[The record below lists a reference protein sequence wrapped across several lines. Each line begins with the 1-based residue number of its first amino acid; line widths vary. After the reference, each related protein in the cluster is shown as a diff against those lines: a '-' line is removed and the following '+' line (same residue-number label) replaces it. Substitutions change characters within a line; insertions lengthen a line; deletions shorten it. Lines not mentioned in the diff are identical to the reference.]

1 MIKGII
7 ILIILM
13 ISLSCAFD
21 MPEIDTYYHKIL
33 VYDANVLL
41 YGPSDND
48 VLNTHIN
55 MTPDSPANYFMQ

>member
-1 MIKGII
+1 
-7 ILIILM
+7 M

-48 VLNTHIN
+48 ILNTHIN
-55 MTPDSPANYFMQ
+55 MAPDSPANYFMQ